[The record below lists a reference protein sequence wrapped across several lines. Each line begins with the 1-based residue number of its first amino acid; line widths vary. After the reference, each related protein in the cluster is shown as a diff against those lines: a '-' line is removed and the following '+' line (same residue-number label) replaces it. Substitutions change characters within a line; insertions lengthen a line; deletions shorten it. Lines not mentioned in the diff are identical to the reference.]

1 MLSILNDE
9 TIHKR
14 WKPFINRS
22 IQIAERLIPGLRKN
36 VSCLRL
42 SYYNLRNLN
51 IIATINPRNKIL
63 PSSTV

>member
-14 WKPFINRS
+14 WKPSTNRS
-22 IQIAERLIPGLRKN
+22 IQIAERLIPGLRKK
-36 VSCLRL
+36 VSYLRL

-63 PSSTV
+63 PRSTV